1 MTFLLLSLLALDVPA
16 DQAAES
22 SNEVAAPD
30 PGVSAYATCGGCHG
44 AQGQGN
50 PALNAPALAGQ
61 DADYTARQLR
71 NYKAG
76 IRGADPEDAY
86 GAQMRGM
93 SSVLVND
100 TAVVAVSEYIATL
113 ERPQAQATEADL
125 SAGQGAYANCVSCH
139 GQTGQGNPVMNG
151 PALAGLDAPY
161 LERQLEHFRAGRR
174 GAHTEDPWGASM
186 VPLAQQ
192 LDSET
197 SAQVA
202 AYLASL

>member
-1 MTFLLLSLLALDVPA
+1 
-16 DQAAES
+16 
-22 SNEVAAPD
+22 
-30 PGVSAYATCGGCHG
+30 
-44 AQGQGN
+44 
-50 PALNAPALAGQ
+50 
-61 DADYTARQLR
+61 
-71 NYKAG
+71 
-76 IRGADPEDAY
+76 
-86 GAQMRGM
+86 M
-93 SSVLVND
+93 SSVLLD
-100 TAVVAVSEYIATL
+100 DAAVVVVSKYIATL
-113 ERPQAQATEADL
+113 ERPPAKATEADL
-125 SAGQGAYANCVSCH
+125 SAGQSAYANCVSCH

-197 SAQVA
+197 SAAVA

>member
-76 IRGADPEDAY
+76 IRGADPEDP
-86 GAQMRGM
+86 
-93 SSVLVND
+93 
-100 TAVVAVSEYIATL
+100 EYKFWSY
-113 ERPQAQATEADL
+113 RPLHDLCSAGKIEPELAALLGHDKNPYL
-125 SAGQGAYANCVSCH
+125 SA
-139 GQTGQGNPVMNG
+139 
-151 PALAGLDAPY
+151 
-161 LERQLEHFRAGRR
+161 RA
-174 GAHTEDPWGASM
+174 AHS
-186 VPLAQQ
+186 
-192 LDSET
+192 
-197 SAQVA
+197 
-202 AYLASL
+202 